1 MKLVC
6 ISGGAGAAEALTAL
20 ERAGVQFDGIL
31 KAGADCAAQV
41 LESGAG
47 GVFCIGEAGVQ
58 TGLFVLRALQK
69 ARAARPV
76 LAVFCL
82 QCQTPVPW
90 HLFDAVLCTGE
101 TQRRTALTAGAD
113 PFRLFWTAEAQTAAE
128 TAIRRKQAGKP
139 EKGIVVC
146 GSYGLGNLGDDAML
160 TAILADLRHLA
171 PDRRIT
177 VISRNPSETRLTHG
191 VDAVHSFAL
200 NRLIPLLLQTH
211 FFISGG
217 GTLLTNLTSSRSLRY
232 YLMMIRLA
240 HRLGARVLL
249 YSCGIG
255 PIDGKND
262 RKATAAV
269 LNRCADAIAV
279 RDGASQKEL
288 AALGVNRPPVFSMR
302 DAAFSLR
309 PEAMTGAFSG
319 SRPEGR
325 YAVYAIRPWTR
336 DASFLPTLAAAAA
349 QLWRERGLRPVF
361 LPMEPAKDL
370 PAAETTAA
378 MLQAPY
384 LVLREPMTF
393 AAVFDIIQHADLV
406 ISMRLHA
413 LIAASLAGT
422 PFAGIAYD
430 VKISAFLSDAG
441 SSACVDYD
449 RASAEDLL
457 EAADEALRQKDKRF
471 VPAPD
476 DAGKAILKKFLTEK
490 RPMD

>member
-41 LESGAG
+41 PESNAG
-47 GVFCIGEAGVQ
+47 GVFCIGEAGIQ
-58 TGLFVLRALQK
+58 TGLFVQRAFQK
-69 ARAARPV
+69 THAARPV
-76 LAVFCL
+76 LAVFCP
-82 QCQTPVPW
+82 QGQTPVPW

-101 TQRRTALTAGAD
+101 TQRRAALTAGAD
-113 PFRLFWTAEAQTAAE
+113 PFRIFWTSDAQNAVQ

-146 GSYGLGNLGDDAML
+146 GSYGLGNMGDDAML
-160 TAILADLRHLA
+160 TAILDDLRRFA
-171 PDRRIT
+171 PDLRIT

-200 NRLIPLLLQTH
+200 KRLIPLLLHTR

-262 RKATAAV
+262 RKVTSAT

-279 RDGASQKEL
+279 RDGASKKEL
-288 AALGVNRPPVFSMR
+288 TALGVNRPPVFSMR

-309 PEAMTGAFSG
+309 PEAMTGTFSG
-319 SRPEGR
+319 SRPDGR
-325 YAVYAIRPWTR
+325 YAVYAIRPWTH
-336 DASFLPTLAAAAA
+336 DASFLPALAAAAT

-370 PAAETTAA
+370 PAAEETAA

-393 AAVFDIIQHADLV
+393 AGAYDVIQHADLV

-413 LIAASLAGT
+413 LIAASLSGT
-422 PFAGIAYD
+422 PFAGVAYD
-430 VKISAFLSDAG
+430 VKIRAFLSDAG
-441 SSACVDYD
+441 SDACVDYD
-449 RASAEDLL
+449 RAGVEALL
-457 EAADEALRQKDKRF
+457 EAADEALRQKGKRF
-471 VPAPD
+471 VPTPD
-476 DAGKAILKKFLTEK
+476 DAGEAILRDFLTEK
-490 RPMD
+490 KTD

>member
-6 ISGGAGAAEALTAL
+6 ISGGAGASDALTAL
-20 ERAGVQFDGIL
+20 ERAGIQFDGIL

-41 LESGAG
+41 LKGDAG

-69 ARAARPV
+69 AHVVRPV
-76 LAVFCL
+76 LAVFCP
-82 QCQTPVPW
+82 QGKTPVPW
-90 HLFDAVLCTGE
+90 HSFDAVLCTDE

-113 PFRLFWTAEAQTAAE
+113 PFRLFWLSEAQTAAE
-128 TAIRRKQAGKP
+128 TTARRRQAGKP

-160 TAILADLRHLA
+160 TAILADLRRLA

-177 VISRNPSETRLTHG
+177 VISRNPAETRLTHG

-200 NRLIPLLLQTH
+200 NRLIPLLLQTR

-255 PIDGKND
+255 PITGKSD
-262 RKATAAV
+262 RRKTAAV
-269 LNRCADAIAV
+269 LNRCAEAIAV
-279 RDGASQKEL
+279 RDGASKAEL
-288 AALGVNRPPVFSMR
+288 TALGVTRPPVFSMR

-309 PEAMTGAFSG
+309 PEMMAGAFCG
-319 SRPEGR
+319 ARPEGR

-336 DASFLPTLAAAAA
+336 DASFLPVLAAAAT
-349 QLWRERGLRPVF
+349 QLWRERGLQPVF

-370 PAAETTAA
+370 PAAEEAAA
-378 MLQAPY
+378 MLHAPY
-384 LVLREPMTF
+384 LLLREPMTF
-393 AAVFDIIQHADLV
+393 AGAYDVIQHADLV

-413 LIAASLAGT
+413 LIAACLAQT
-422 PFAGIAYD
+422 PFVGVSYD
-430 VKISAFLSDAG
+430 IKIRAFLSDAG

-449 RASAEDLL
+449 LACAEDLL
-457 EAADEALRQKDKRF
+457 EAADEALRQKDRRF
-471 VPAPD
+471 VPTPD
-476 DAGKAILKKFLTEK
+476 DAGETILNDFLTE
-490 RPMD
+490 